1 MIGALLGLLASA
13 WAATCTT
20 PLTEPPAGM
29 SVAWVSP
36 LGARAAARGYLTV
49 VPTAELTRWV
59 AAERPSLGRLLQH
72 LGEQKRAD
80 NPRRLYKVI
89 VFEVATDDVCRP
101 LDGYSDPRTVAGVV
115 TCSPARSRVNGRYEG
130 CGLLTDRA
138 DPTQHTTVYR
148 VRWGDAARE
157 GFCVLPAERFLAP
170 PR

>member
-72 LGEQKRAD
+72 GYREALAHQRQSSGQAAD
-80 NPRRLYKVI
+80 
-89 VFEVATDDVCRP
+89 ATACNDDGKLKSLSAHVCSSMMK
-101 LDGYSDPRTVAGVV
+101 GKK
-115 TCSPARSRVNGRYEG
+115 
-130 CGLLTDRA
+130 
-138 DPTQHTTVYR
+138 
-148 VRWGDAARE
+148 
-157 GFCVLPAERFLAP
+157 
-170 PR
+170 